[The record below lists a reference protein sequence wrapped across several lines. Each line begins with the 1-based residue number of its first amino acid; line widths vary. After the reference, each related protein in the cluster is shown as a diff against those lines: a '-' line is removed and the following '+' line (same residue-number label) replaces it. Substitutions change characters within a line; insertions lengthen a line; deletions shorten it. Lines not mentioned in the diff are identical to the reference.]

1 MKENT
6 TRNGVFCSIFLRP
19 TRKSNNSLYYFRPGR
34 PANAFPPPQSSG
46 WNLAFSGPGERK
58 ITAGRKGV
66 FPNPR
71 AEIENH
77 GQVTST
83 DRKTELYI
91 CDGEKL
97 FAQITMKW
105 SLFCGRLSSTC
116 WIVVDCCVD
125 LMMLSFCWWCW
136 CNLIVKQAMSNQIV
150 EMPNCVWSIDF
161 LMKCLKYFWCAV
173 LCWFSRCLLWCYDV
187 ECYELAKSQK
197 WLQMNFVWRKDSAE
211 NFERIVGG
219 KKWWYFCAIQMC
231 WFLMFATRG
240 LVSVELL
247 NLRLVDWFFAN
258 L

>member
-1 MKENT
+1 
-6 TRNGVFCSIFLRP
+6 
-19 TRKSNNSLYYFRPGR
+19 
-34 PANAFPPPQSSG
+34 
-46 WNLAFSGPGERK
+46 
-58 ITAGRKGV
+58 
-66 FPNPR
+66 
-71 AEIENH
+71 
-77 GQVTST
+77 
-83 DRKTELYI
+83 
-91 CDGEKL
+91 
-97 FAQITMKW
+97 MKW

-136 CNLIVKQAMSNQIV
+136 CNLIVKQPMSNQIV

-219 KKWWYFCAIQMC
+219 KKWWYFCAMQMC

-247 NLRLVDWFFAN
+247 NLRLVDWFYADLRILLVHLVHVDPNSDLLIVLHFCSA
-258 L
+258 LFTSGWHGQACSQWWSCLLVALAMRQQFSAKRVGCVIV